1 MMWEEESLFEPETK
15 EGRKKKRVRWSGV
28 SFLLFREGGKDGGR
42 EPVGK

>member
-15 EGRKKKRVRWSGV
+15 EGRKKKGCGGRGV